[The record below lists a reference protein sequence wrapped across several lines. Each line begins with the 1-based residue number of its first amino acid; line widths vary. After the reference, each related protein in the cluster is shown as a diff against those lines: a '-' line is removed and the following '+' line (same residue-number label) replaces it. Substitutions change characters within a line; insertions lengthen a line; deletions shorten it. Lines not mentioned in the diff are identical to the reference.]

1 MSKKMNVLIACGGT
15 GGHLFPGIAVAEA
28 LERRGHK
35 VLLLIS
41 EKKVDAQASEKYG
54 MLNFLTVPA
63 IAKPA
68 TFSPRMIPF
77 LIKLWKSVRQSRQIL
92 KEHQCDVVLGMG
104 GFTSLPPI
112 LAGKRMKLATYVHDS
127 NALPGKANRLTA
139 RWCKK
144 VLLGLEDAGQYFN
157 SKKVIIT
164 GTPVRLELT
173 TSLRPD
179 RARASFD
186 LPSDGK
192 AVLVMGGSQGAKQ
205 LNSLVIEAAE
215 ILKNTAPQKRVHDTS
230 DNITKRKTHAVQAA
244 KSMTAPTEPP
254 LRSTRQ
260 TSQTSTS
267 GNSMPQMRFLHI
279 TGTTDFD
286 RVKNLAKDIDAY
298 EVLSFCDDMASAYAA
313 CDVAI
318 CRAGA
323 SSMTELAYVGMP
335 SILVPYPYAADDHQT
350 FNAAVF
356 EKAGASILRQEADLD
371 ARKIVT
377 DLTHILE
384 DDTVRKT
391 MAQHANSLAVKDAAT
406 QICKVLEETS

>member
-1 MSKKMNVLIACGGT
+1 
-15 GGHLFPGIAVAEA
+15 
-28 LERRGHK
+28 
-35 VLLLIS
+35 
-41 EKKVDAQASEKYG
+41 
-54 MLNFLTVPA
+54 
-63 IAKPA
+63 
-68 TFSPRMIPF
+68 
-77 LIKLWKSVRQSRQIL
+77 
-92 KEHQCDVVLGMG
+92 
-104 GFTSLPPI
+104 
-112 LAGKRMKLATYVHDS
+112 
-127 NALPGKANRLTA
+127 
-139 RWCKK
+139 
-144 VLLGLEDAGQYFN
+144 
-157 SKKVIIT
+157 
-164 GTPVRLELT
+164 
-173 TSLRPD
+173 
-179 RARASFD
+179 
-186 LPSDGK
+186 
-192 AVLVMGGSQGAKQ
+192 
-205 LNSLVIEAAE
+205 
-215 ILKNTAPQKRVHDTS
+215 
-230 DNITKRKTHAVQAA
+230 
-244 KSMTAPTEPP
+244 
-254 LRSTRQ
+254 
-260 TSQTSTS
+260 
-267 GNSMPQMRFLHI
+267 MPQMRFLHI